1 MDTALTF
8 LNQTQVLNALEMFY
22 TLAAFINSEME
33 LPAGVRHI
41 KDQIVDPEKVDPK
54 QHRKTLTNALRQ
66 QVLRMQPYLTV
77 ATHPQLCYK
86 TLDIL

>member
-1 MDTALTF
+1 VDTALTF

-41 KDQIVDPEKVDPK
+41 KD
-54 QHRKTLTNALRQ
+54 
-66 QVLRMQPYLTV
+66 
-77 ATHPQLCYK
+77 
-86 TLDIL
+86 